1 MTDLTLIYGAV
12 DRVDCAITALG
23 AVMMDLDDDPERE
36 DRTEVAAIRWLY
48 GVLRDEAHNVRGY
61 MELLDKGL
69 NGGQPALKSPIG
81 GLARAEVP
89 KP

>member
-1 MTDLTLIYGAV
+1 MTDLTLIYGAI

-23 AVMMDLDDDPERE
+23 GLMMDLDDSPERE
-36 DRTEVAAIRWLY
+36 ERSEVAAIRWLY

-81 GLARAEVP
+81 GLARAEAP

>member
-1 MTDLTLIYGAV
+1 M
-12 DRVDCAITALG
+12 
-23 AVMMDLDDDPERE
+23 
-36 DRTEVAAIRWLY
+36 AAIRWLY